1 MHFYLTLLKIDI
13 DIKVQKNLNI
23 QEIKI
28 IISINH
34 TRFIPLKYIYTF
46 NYERRLSNS

>member
-1 MHFYLTLLKIDI
+1 LTLLKIDI

-34 TRFIPLKYIYTF
+34 TRFIPLKYI
-46 NYERRLSNS
+46 